1 MVVNMRYHVFEFL
14 CMNCL
19 ACQGFIVMYE
29 RLRKQCRINMIH
41 FVKIK
46 YIVKKKKKRS
56 NFRPDGKIKK
66 QALIWVVNVQIVAPK
81 VLL

>member
-19 ACQGFIVMYE
+19 ACQGFIVMCE

-46 YIVKKKKKRS
+46 YIVKKKKGQL
-56 NFRPDGKIKK
+56 FRPDGKIKK
-66 QALIWVVNVQIVAPK
+66 QALTWVVNVQIVAPK